1 MVINKNTAEI
11 LCTAYG
17 KGKEHDFSVFKK
29 SKVSLKKDIKC
40 LADKGYQGIQNI
52 HNESQIP
59 IKKPKD
65 RNLSKE
71 EKKSNKELAKE
82 RIIIEHVNRY
92 LKIFRIL
99 SEKYRNRR
107 RRFRLRF
114 NLIAAIYN
122 FELNLVRNNSA

>member
-1 MVINKNTAEI
+1 M
-11 LCTAYG
+11 
-17 KGKEHDFSVFKK
+17 
-29 SKVSLKKDIKC
+29 
-40 LADKGYQGIQNI
+40 
-52 HNESQIP
+52 HNESQKP

-92 LKIFRIL
+92 LKPFRIL